1 MSSLFLF
8 YQVWVFVIKEGPPAS
23 RNAFKTFI
31 MDTFRGANGGG
42 LGLMGGGGGAAG
54 GVGRSRGAG
63 GAQQQQLQQ
72 PENRVFT
79 DIYKFINA
87 GSGVTA
93 IKLHPDKKRMAVLL
107 PLNQTVEVSKSY
119 KRVVVF
125 EEKCVVIPSVP
136 VGWTF
141 PRFF

>member
-1 MSSLFLF
+1 
-8 YQVWVFVIKEGPPAS
+8 
-23 RNAFKTFI
+23 
-31 MDTFRGANGGG
+31 
-42 LGLMGGGGGAAG
+42 MGGGGGAAG

-107 PLNQTVEVSKSY
+107 PLNQTVEVSK
-119 KRVVVF
+119 RVVVS
-125 EEKCVVIPSVP
+125 EKKYVVIPPVP
-136 VGWTF
+136 VGIHI
-141 PRFF
+141 